1 MSEKWETVGNG
12 KAKPAANGK
21 AKVNGTKN
29 PKKEQKVYTMEEV
42 LLASSVQNMYQA
54 AFNASQASPKK
65 DKKDTK

>member
-42 LLASSVQNMYQA
+42 LPNTELKNKITQWI
-54 AFNASQASPKK
+54 SQKK
-65 DKKDTK
+65 TERQKKESEMT